1 VTGRWSIPLLTE
13 RLLLTPMVPADSD
26 ELLAMFREPMVRRY
40 LLDDEPI
47 ERAWV
52 DNEIA
57 VSGERFAQGLL
68 GLWVVRSRPAAGAA
82 RGEVVGFVGFRPFYD
97 PPIEQL
103 VYGIT
108 TRTTG
113 VGLATE
119 MTAAVVD
126 HAFADPE
133 RREIRASTDEPNAS
147 SVRVLER
154 LGFERV
160 GRDPGERWAQLH
172 FVRRR

>member
-1 VTGRWSIPLLTE
+1 MIRSWSVPMITE
-13 RLLLTPMVPADSD
+13 RLVLTPMVPADAE

-47 ERAWV
+47 ERPWV

-57 VSGERFAQGLL
+57 VSIERFARGLL
-68 GLWVVRSRPAAGAA
+68 GLWVARSRPTEGPA
-82 RGEVVGFVGFRPFYD
+82 RGEVVGFVGFRPFND

-119 MTAAVVD
+119 MTAAVVAQ
-126 HAFADPE
+126 AFADPA
-133 RREIRASTDEPNAS
+133 RTEIRASADEPNAS

-160 GRDPGERWAQLH
+160 GRDPGARWALLH
-172 FVRRR
+172 FLLRR

>member
-1 VTGRWSIPLLTE
+1 VSGRWAVPLVTGRLV
-13 RLLLTPMVPADSD
+13 LTPMVPADSD

-47 ERAWV
+47 ERPWV

-57 VSGERFAQGLL
+57 VSMERFASDRF
-68 GLWVVRSRPAAGAA
+68 GLWVARSRSASPAK

-97 PPIEQL
+97 PPVEQL

-119 MTAAVVD
+119 MTSVVVD
-126 HAFADPE
+126 HAFADPA
-133 RREIRASTDEPNAS
+133 RREILASTDEPNQS

-154 LGFERV
+154 LGFVQV
-160 GRDPGERWAQLH
+160 GRDPGERWATLH